1 MTTEDAITYAARSAM
16 RAAAEL
22 LEALT
27 RHAERVTGVPSTDP
41 PADADFEAKMAHY
54 EAIKDQHNDALD
66 KGLDLAIRTVARATG
81 VDPKAMA
88 ADGVDPFVLRGVHLL
103 GAVMTEAT
111 DLIDECML
119 TTHAARIKAV
129 FSPSSH

>member
-81 VDPKAMA
+81 VDPKAMCLVPGF
-88 ADGVDPFVLRGVHLL
+88 DGALFSLDWKDALWAKFFMGAPARLRQCV
-103 GAVMTEAT
+103 E
-111 DLIDECML
+111 
-119 TTHAARIKAV
+119 R
-129 FSPSSH
+129 SSIVKRA